1 MGEKII
7 YKMDD
12 NIEIEERE
20 NECVKY
26 EIQQNIDLAIE
37 CYKKLLIEERKS
49 GRTDK
54 ECKLL
59 GKMGY
64 LFAIKRNFEVA
75 EEYIK
80 EAIECA
86 DKRGNIALMC
96 HQYLKLGNLYQAK
109 DKLNMALYYYSKA
122 EEILMSQVFNNPD
135 YEIRKLTLTIMN
147 NKAVIFMLKGD
158 IVRAQKYLINI
169 ISLFNKHNDFTVYEK
184 KKFFIP
190 ALVNLGNIYY
200 ETDDLMKALYHLE
213 KAEREI
219 ANLDNINVR
228 TQISVFL
235 NLSYLL
241 ILLKKTAKAKN
252 ILKRIRYTLPPDDKF
267 FKIHYLINLSK
278 LWREMGEDEV
288 SIQLLEKARL
298 LGEEINHAYAE
309 GLVYNELG
317 LIYKD
322 RDDLQKSLE
331 YLTKARKFF
340 ETSDFYKHKI
350 RNRIEEIESN
360 FIRIAIQWGSKVE
373 DKDPYTLG
381 HSARTT
387 YYAFQIG
394 KIIYQGDE
402 LALKGL
408 IIGGFLHDI
417 GKLKIAD
424 RILRREGKLT
434 PGEYQEIKKHP
445 VYAVKQLKNI
455 EFPWGNVKEC
465 ILYHHEKFDGSGYPE
480 GLSGENIPMC
490 ARIISVADVFD
501 ALTTERPYRAPWSW
515 EKALDY
521 IISQK
526 NLAFDPYVVDVF
538 VEAIQKLDK
547 RLISTQYTE
556 HMVRELWKF
565 FA

>member
-1 MGEKII
+1 MVKVLEIRKKEK
-7 YKMDD
+7 KC
-12 NIEIEERE
+12 EE
-20 NECVKY
+20 Y
-26 EIQQNIDLAIE
+26 ELRQNIDLAIE
-37 CYKKLLIEERKS
+37 CYKKLLVEERK
-49 GRTDK
+49 TDPTNE
-54 ECKLL
+54 ECRLL
-59 GKMGY
+59 GKIGY
-64 LFAIKRNFEVA
+64 LFVIKRNFEVA
-75 EEYIK
+75 EEYIR

-86 DKRGNIALMC
+86 NKRGNVILIC
-96 HQYLKLGNLYQAK
+96 HQYLKLGNLYQAR

-122 EEILMSQVFNNPD
+122 EDFLISKQVNQSD
-135 YEIRKLTLTIMN
+135 YEIKKLSLAIMN

-158 IVRAQKYLINI
+158 IVKARKYLVDLIN
-169 ISLFNKHNDFTVYEK
+169 LFDKHKDFTDFEK
-184 KKFFIP
+184 KKFYIP
-190 ALVNLGNIYY
+190 ALVNLGNIFY
-200 ETDDLMKALYHLE
+200 ETDDLTSAIYYLE
-213 KAEREI
+213 KAEKEI
-219 ANLDNINVR
+219 ENLQEINVK
-228 TQISVFL
+228 TQLGVFL

-241 ILLKKTAKAKN
+241 ILLKDIKKAKK
-252 ILKRIRYTLPPDDKF
+252 IIRKMRALLPPNDKI

-278 LWREMGEDEV
+278 LWREVGEDEI
-288 SIQLLEKARL
+288 STQLLEKAQFL
-298 LGEEINHAYAE
+298 AEKIDHTYAK
-309 GLVYNELG
+309 GLVFNELG
-317 LIYKD
+317 LVYKD
-322 RDDLQKSLE
+322 KDDLQSSLE

-340 ETSDFYKHKI
+340 ETSDFYRHKV

-360 FIRIAIQWGSKVE
+360 FIRIAIQWGAKVE

-394 KIIYQGDE
+394 KIVYQGDE

-424 RILRREGKLT
+424 RILRKAGRLT
-434 PGEYQEIKKHP
+434 PEEYQEIRKHP
-445 VYAVKQLKNI
+445 VYAVEQLRNI
-455 EFPWGNVKEC
+455 EFPWGNVKQC

-480 GLSGENIPMC
+480 GLSGLDIPLC

-521 IISQK
+521 IVSQK
-526 NLAFDPYVVDVF
+526 NLAFDPDIVDVF
-538 VEAIQKLDK
+538 VEAINKLDK

>member
-1 MGEKII
+1 MNK
-7 YKMDD
+7 
-12 NIEIEERE
+12 E
-20 NECVKY
+20 NECEKY
-26 EIQQNIDLAIE
+26 EIQQDVDLAIE
-37 CYKKLLIEERKS
+37 CYKKLLIKERSK
-49 GRTDK
+49 GETDG
-54 ECKLL
+54 ECKFL
-59 GKMGY
+59 GKIGY
-64 LFAIKRNFEVA
+64 LFAIKRDFKVA

-80 EAIECA
+80 EAIDCA
-86 DKRGNIALMC
+86 SKKGNFVLMC

-122 EEILMSQVFNNPD
+122 EEILSSEVFNNTD
-135 YEIRKLTLTIMN
+135 YEIRTLNLTITN

-158 IVRAQKYLINI
+158 IVKAQKYLINI
-169 ISLFNKHNDFTVYEK
+169 ITLFDRHSDFTVQEK

-200 ETDDLMKALYHLE
+200 ETDDLTKALYYLE
-213 KAEREI
+213 KAEKEI
-219 ANLDNINVR
+219 VNLDSVNIR

-241 ILLKKTAKAKN
+241 ILLKKTVKARK
-252 ILKRIRYTLPPDDKF
+252 ILRKIRYLLPHDDKF

-288 SIQLLEKARL
+288 SIQLLEKAKL
-298 LGEEINHAYAE
+298 LGKEINHAYAE

-322 RDDLQKSLE
+322 KDDLQKSLE

-340 ETSDFYKHKI
+340 EASNFYKHKV

-417 GKLKIAD
+417 GKLKISD
-424 RILRREGKLT
+424 RILRKAGRLT
-434 PGEYQEIKKHP
+434 QEEYQEIRKHP
-445 VYAVKQLKNI
+445 VYAVQQLKNI

-480 GLSGENIPMC
+480 GLYGDDIPMC

-521 IISQK
+521 IVSQK

-538 VEAIQKLDK
+538 VEAIKKLDK

>member
-1 MGEKII
+1 MLARTIREIKI
-7 YKMDD
+7 K
-12 NIEIEERE
+12 NE
-20 NECVKY
+20 NDQCRKYDVK
-26 EIQQNIDLAIE
+26 QNVDEAIN
-37 CYKKLLIEERKS
+37 CYKNLLIKER
-49 GRTDK
+49 GNGNK
-54 ECKLL
+54 EQECRLL
-59 GKMGY
+59 GKIGSLY
-64 LFAIKRNFEVA
+64 TYKREFEIA

-86 DKRGNIALMC
+86 HERGNFVLLC
-96 HQYLKLGNLYQAK
+96 RQYLKLGNLYQAK
-109 DKLNMALYYYSKA
+109 DKLNMALFHYSKA
-122 EEILMSQVFNNPD
+122 EEILSAHIYDESN
-135 YEIRKLTLTIMN
+135 YEVRRLKLTIMN

-158 IVRAQKYLINI
+158 IVKAQRHLLDVINM
-169 ISLFNKHNDFTVYEK
+169 FDRFTDFSIDEK
-184 KKFFIP
+184 KRFFIP

-200 ETDDLMKALYHLE
+200 ETDDLIKALYYLE

-219 ANLDNINVR
+219 ANLDSVNIR

-241 ILLKKTAKAKN
+241 ILLKKTAKARN
-252 ILKRIRYTLPPDDKF
+252 ILRRIRFLLPSDDKF

-278 LWREMGEDEV
+278 LWREMGEDEISV
-288 SIQLLEKARL
+288 QLLEKARL

-322 RDDLQKSLE
+322 KDDLQKSLE

-340 ETSDFYKHKI
+340 ETSDFYRHKV

-417 GKLKIAD
+417 GKLKISD
-424 RILRREGKLT
+424 KILRKPGRLT
-434 PGEYQEIKKHP
+434 QEEYQEIKKHP
-445 VYAVKQLKNI
+445 VYAVQQLKNI

-465 ILYHHEKFDGSGYPE
+465 ILYHHEKYDGSGYPE
-480 GLSGENIPMC
+480 GLSGDDIPMC

-521 IISQK
+521 IVSQK

-538 VEAIQKLDK
+538 VRAIQKLDK